1 MGAPD
6 GDFVILEHFH
16 SWRDTSVLWLHYND
30 SQELFQVFSKHVVS
44 TKADE
49 TGFLTE
55 AVFID
60 LLKKEVHDPKMKA
73 NIQNSNRFVYE
84 AMATNEDGYFQRD
97 EFRKL
102 FENIGMPD
110 ASFAEQAFNAIDTN
124 HDGKLSFDKL
134 SHAFVQFMFCEDED
148 SPCNL
153 LWGPLI

>member
-1 MGAPD
+1 M
-6 GDFVILEHFH
+6 
-16 SWRDTSVLWLHYND
+16 
-30 SQELFQVFSKHVVS
+30 VS

-55 AVFID
+55 AVFIN
-60 LLKKEVHDPKMKA
+60 LLKKEVNDPKMKA

-110 ASFAEQAFNAIDTN
+110 ASFADQTFNAIDTN
-124 HDGKLSFDKL
+124 HDGKLSFDEL
-134 SHAFVQFMFCEDED
+134 THAFEEFLSSEDED
-148 SPCNL
+148 SPYNL
-153 LWGPLI
+153 CWGPLI